1 MATRN
6 TRTPLGREKI
16 KRPGWGA
23 RFLETNGRSNAGLRP
38 GGEAPPR
45 ADEAPPRADEAAQ
58 RSETQFRGLTELSA
72 DWYWEQDQHY
82 RFTFIS
88 NGFNE
93 KTGRDPATYLGRT
106 RWDEPA
112 LNLDGAQWD
121 RHRAQLE
128 RRESFRDFEIQR
140 IAPDGR
146 AVWVSVSGEPIV
158 AEGGAFTG
166 YRGVGRDITTQKR
179 TEELLRLE
187 HAVARCLGHASTVS
201 RTRLARRRDP
211 EGASGTTG
219 VGPSRTSAVIV
230 TNGICRLRIAN
241 RMQCGG
247 CRCEIACTSGRAT

>member
-38 GGEAPPR
+38 GG
-45 ADEAPPRADEAAQ
+45 EAPPRADEAAQ

-166 YRGVGRDITTQKR
+166 YRGVGRDITRRSAPRSCCAWSTPWR
-179 TEELLRLE
+179 AASATR
-187 HAVARCLGHASTVS
+187 ARCRRVC
-201 RTRLARRRDP
+201 RRRCAQCARWRAGIMDAISDSTRRA
-211 EGASGTTG
+211 AS
-219 VGPSRTSAVIV
+219 
-230 TNGICRLRIAN
+230 
-241 RMQCGG
+241 
-247 CRCEIACTSGRAT
+247 